1 MTALSITKANVSWAG
16 VGPVSADQIAGEAFD
31 AGDMVY
37 LKASDS
43 KWYKAQ
49 DDGTAEEAGSE
60 GIGMALG
67 TADAANARVSIAR
80 PGAIVNLGTGTA
92 GVVYCLGDTPGDL
105 VPNADNGSGD
115 KVTVVGL
122 GIGSNKVQLAWV
134 YNAGAVLA

>member
-1 MTALSITKANVSWAG
+1 MTALTITKANVAWTGA
-16 VGPVSADQIAGEAFD
+16 GPVSADQIAGEAFD

-49 DDGTAEEAGSE
+49 DDGTAEEAGAE
-60 GIGMALG
+60 GVGMALG
-67 TADAANARVSIAR
+67 TADAAGARVSIAR
-80 PGAIVNLGTGTA
+80 PGAIVSIGTGTA

-105 VPNADNGSGD
+105 VPNADNASGD
-115 KVTVVGL
+115 RVTVVGL

-134 YNAGAVLA
+134 YNAGAVLG